1 VNKGRGGWPPNRPV
15 AYRCTPHG
23 QLCEGND
30 YGTISG
36 SSDGKKVGV
45 AEQTAV
51 TSRIGSPE

>member
-1 VNKGRGGWPPNRPV
+1 
-15 AYRCTPHG
+15 
-23 QLCEGND
+23 LCEGND